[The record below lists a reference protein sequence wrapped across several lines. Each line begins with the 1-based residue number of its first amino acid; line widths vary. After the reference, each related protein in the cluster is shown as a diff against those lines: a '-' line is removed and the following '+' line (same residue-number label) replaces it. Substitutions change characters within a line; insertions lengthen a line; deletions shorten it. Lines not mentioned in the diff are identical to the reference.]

1 LQESDTPT
9 FGGRP
14 GKVVPSANR
23 CGHLSAPTVA
33 RRGFFLPGDLSERR
47 VRAPALEV
55 HANQGFLLPLMGR
68 DGMRL
73 MPRTS
78 WVEWTERLAPRG
90 TARPLSSLP
99 RLLLPLSLF
108 VLFVAAWEGLVRWQG
123 YPPYIL
129 PAPEAVWHKFLLAL
143 ADGTLWRHTRVTL
156 VEILGGLAIGL
167 SLAMVLGYV
176 LAKSPVLER
185 LVGPYVVAAQAI
197 PVIAIAPLVILWAG
211 SGLTAKM
218 LVAALTLFFPTLVNT
233 MVGIRSV
240 ERDLLDLMRALNA
253 SRWQVF
259 YKLELPA
266 SLPILFGGLKI
277 GVALSVIG
285 AVVGEFV
292 AADQGL
298 GFLINLT
305 SRGTL
310 DTALLFVALG
320 VLVVIAVTM
329 YTTVGWLERH
339 LLRWRG

>member
-1 LQESDTPT
+1 MALIDIIIVVGFLILTFFVGSFFYKWVGEPDDFYVAGRQLTPFILAAVIT
-9 FGGRP
+9 ATNVNLYSFVGQAGIAYKNGISILWQTWTGNMALVFSGLFIIP
-14 GKVVPSANR
+14 VM
-23 CGHLSAPTVA
+23 
-33 RRGFFLPGDLSERR
+33 RRLR
-47 VRAPALEV
+47 VRTIPE
-55 HANQGFLLPLMGR
+55 FLSLR
-68 DGMRL
+68 YNRSVRL
-73 MPRTS
+73 LVGVL
-78 WVEWTERLAPRG
+78 WVFRLAFWLG
-90 TARPLSSLP
+90 VVLYTA
-99 RLLLPLSLF
+99 
-108 VLFVAAWEGLVRWQG
+108 
-123 YPPYIL
+123 
-129 PAPEAVWHKFLLAL
+129 
-143 ADGTLWRHTRVTL
+143 
-156 VEILGGLAIGL
+156 
-167 SLAMVLGYV
+167 
-176 LAKSPVLER
+176 
-185 LVGPYVVAAQAI
+185 VVAAQAI

-277 GVALSVIG
+277 GVALAVIG

-339 LLRWRG
+339 LLRWQG